1 MSRLANLQKM
11 DLVKTELAMTK
22 ELTSGKFDQ
31 KSPKI
36 DVNIVLRQIET
47 WSAGGRH

>member
-22 ELTSGKFDQ
+22 ELTSGKFDKN
-31 KSPKI
+31 KSK
-36 DVNIVLRQIET
+36 N
-47 WSAGGRH
+47 